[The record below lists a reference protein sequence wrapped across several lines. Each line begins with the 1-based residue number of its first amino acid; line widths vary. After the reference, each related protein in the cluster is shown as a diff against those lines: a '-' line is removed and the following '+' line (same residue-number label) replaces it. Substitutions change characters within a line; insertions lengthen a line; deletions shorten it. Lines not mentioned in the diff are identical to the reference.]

1 MKIKQS
7 NLEIFFKNKKK
18 IFIVG
23 KGSSLNKIKLENSG
37 AYDDET
43 LIINLNDSET
53 IIIGSIAIVTNKLT
67 KKRISNKEIN
77 PSVSIYIS
85 DEKIDNCNS
94 LLIKNDQ
101 INIEESGLLI
111 SQMQSDELF
120 FFDKAIL
127 TALHL
132 SIIFSRKFNVQYEI
146 FLLGV
151 DLENYGEMADNSID
165 NSATESFEYSNKIL
179 NSQFEN
185 LKLIIQN
192 QKKFNVKIKHV
203 GFSSISW
210 IDPKSFNSL
219 FFSTSHKIKKSDY
232 SLFKNDKNEISHNEN
247 KVKIVAEITT
257 NHFGDKERLF
267 TMIEM
272 AAKSGADFV
281 KFQRR
286 SVDTFYSSEKLKISY
301 ESPFGKTFRDYRL
314 ALELSDEL
322 FIEIDKFCKN
332 LNISWFLS
340 VLDINSFNSLEKIN
354 PSMIKLPSTIS
365 EHKDFL
371 NHVAKNYNGDLV
383 VSTGY
388 TDIVYEKYIL
398 ENFTNNKKMYMLH
411 CLSSYPA
418 PESEVNIS
426 VIKHYSELSKKYKNI
441 IPGYSSHDIGSIC
454 SQLAVAGGAK
464 MIEKHV
470 KLGNVSWAHF
480 DEVALDLAD
489 NSFKNFVADIRRAE
503 KIMGSEEKKIQTS
516 EHHKYWT

>member
-1 MKIKQS
+1 MEISELK
-7 NLEIFFKNKKK
+7 IFFENKKK
-18 IFIVG
+18 IFLIG
-23 KGSSLNKIKLENSG
+23 KGASLNQIDLEKSG
-37 AYDDET
+37 MSDDDS
-43 LIINLNDSET
+43 LIININDSET
-53 IIIGSIAIVTNKLT
+53 IITGSIAIITNKVT
-67 KKRISNKEIN
+67 KKRIANKEIK
-77 PSVSIYIS
+77 PSASIYIS
-85 DEKIDNCNS
+85 DENIDNCKS
-94 LLIKNDQ
+94 LIIENDKVD
-101 INIEESGLLI
+101 IEESGLLI
-111 SQMQSDELF
+111 SQIQSDRLF
-120 FFDKAIL
+120 LYDKAIL
-127 TALHL
+127 TAIHL
-132 SIIFSRKFNVQYEI
+132 SIIFARKLNIKFEI
-146 FLLGV
+146 FLLGF
-151 DLENYGEMADNSID
+151 DLDNYENMANNSID
-165 NSATESFEYSNKIL
+165 NSASESFEYSNKIL
-179 NSQFEN
+179 ISQFEY
-185 LKLIIQN
+185 LKLLIQN
-192 QKKFNVKIKHV
+192 QKKFDVKIKHV

-210 IDPKSFNSL
+210 IDPIGFNSL
-219 FFSTSHKIKKSDY
+219 FFSNSHKIKKSDY
-232 SLFKNDKNEISHNEN
+232 SIIKNDQNKISHNEY

-257 NHFGDKERLF
+257 NHFGDKDRLF

-301 ESPFGKTFRDYRL
+301 DSPFGKTFRDYRL
-314 ALELSDEL
+314 ALELSDEI

-340 VLDINSFNSLEKIN
+340 VLDIKSFNSLEKIN

-383 VSTGY
+383 ISTGY
-388 TDIVYEKYIL
+388 TDSNYEKYIL
-398 ENFTNNKKMYMLH
+398 ENFMNNKKMYMLH

-426 VIKHYSELSKKYKNI
+426 VIKHYNELSKKYKNI

-489 NSFKNFVADIRRAE
+489 NSFKNFVQDIRRVE
-503 KIMGSEEKKIQTS
+503 KIMGSQQKKIQTS
-516 EHHKYWT
+516 EHHKYWI